1 MGISKHRS
9 CPSEWSF
16 VRSCAGFTTGTGVEL
31 NFNHVLWDFDTG
43 FWPGCDTAF
52 GMEIEWTRLDRR
64 WVQKKTGL
72 EKLPVEKL
80 RFFACLFLST
90 YWIAWNLGADMVF
103 NGKMLFVCVWFETEI
118 ELCFD
123 VNMKLQSGLVPGKCF
138 DVSSFDGTYQRKD
151 N

>member
-64 WVQKKTGL
+64 WVKKKNRTWKAPSGKASL
-72 EKLPVEKL
+72 FCVSVFEHILDCVKFGCRYGIWWENAV
-80 RFFACLFLST
+80 CLCLIWNRNRALLWCE
-90 YWIAWNLGADMVF
+90 YEIAVGVGS
-103 NGKMLFVCVWFETEI
+103 GKMFW
-118 ELCFD
+118 CFQ
-123 VNMKLQSGLVPGKCF
+123 LWWYLPAE
-138 DVSSFDGTYQRKD
+138 R
-151 N
+151 